1 VAFVSKRDQR
11 ELMQSLIPYEPVE
24 AIEEAGFGEVFAA
37 GFGQVV
43 DEELSISSQ
52 LNMGQF
58 RERDQKLKALVDDG
72 FDISPYT
79 DISGVIDYDRIAFDT
94 GEIETDEALFL
105 KRNELLAQRR
115 KEREDVI
122 ERGSGVAQFF
132 GMATGF
138 MLDPI
143 TIATLPIATAGV
155 SLKAMGVLASAM
167 TVGKREV
174 GLALASELAIQPL
187 VYKHKHDINSPY
199 STEEAL
205 ANIAIAATGAG
216 VLGSFT
222 GGLAGYFNK
231 IGRSAIDEGVVAPNS
246 VEAMAAEQ
254 LQRVGEDVQAVKQV
268 LMGSRTVIQREG
280 QPDEV
285 ITQTLNEMRGIDERL
300 MEETIARN
308 SRMADDYAEA
318 MSAFEKESSE
328 FNAQLVASKERELKQ
343 IATDIEKVSKSP
355 KFGRLISE
363 YGGLNQAAWLK
374 EAGMSKAQS
383 GALKGGFQKPFWR
396 SGNAGLT
403 PERLAEKLMEDGHIP
418 TRAIG
423 AGYDNRDAIELVDDL
438 LATGDRFVDSNNEA
452 RLLELQE
459 AEESL
464 NRVADEDLDL
474 WFVDVNDKNIAIDI
488 EIFRAYEKKLAE
500 FNEPSRR
507 YENYVQPQPQKP
519 APATVTSRERELLE
533 ANGLA
538 QDYDAAIQ
546 AFDNLETKSLMID
559 GEMVDAGALVKGL
572 DEDIEGIESVLEC
585 VLG

>member
-1 VAFVSKRDQR
+1 MAFVSKTDQR
-11 ELMQSLIPYEPVE
+11 EIKQSLIPYQPVE

-72 FDISPYT
+72 LDINAYT
-79 DISGVIDYDRIAFDT
+79 DISGVIDYDRIARDT

-115 KEREDVI
+115 KEREDVMA
-122 ERGSGVAQFF
+122 RGSGIAQFF
-132 GMATGF
+132 GMATGY

-205 ANIAIAATGAG
+205 SNIAIAATGAG
-216 VLGSFT
+216 ALGAFT

-246 VEAMAAEQ
+246 VESMAVEQ

-268 LMGSRTVIQREG
+268 LMGSRTVTQRDGEL
-280 QPDEV
+280 DEV
-285 ITQTLNEMRGIDERL
+285 ITQTLDELRGIDESL
-300 MEETIARN
+300 MEETIARQ

-343 IATDIEKVSKSP
+343 IAKDIDKLSKSP

-363 YGGLNQAAWLK
+363 YGGLNQAAWK
-374 EAGMSKAQS
+374 SEAGMSKAQS
-383 GALKGGFQKPFWR
+383 GSLKGGFQKPFWR
-396 SGNAGLT
+396 GGDAGLT
-403 PERLAEKLMEDGHIP
+403 PEKLAEKLMEDGHIP

-423 AGYDNRDAIELVDDL
+423 AGYDNRDAVEFVEDL
-438 LATGDRFVDSNNEA
+438 LSAGDRFVDSNVEA
-452 RLLELQE
+452 RLLELDQ
-459 AEESL
+459 AEQSL
-464 NRVADEDLDL
+464 NKVADEDLDL
-474 WFVDVNDKNIAIDI
+474 FFVDVNDKNIAIDI
-488 EIFRAYEKKLAE
+488 EIYKAYQRKMAE
-500 FNEPSRR
+500 FNEPSRKP
-507 YENYVQPQPQKP
+507 ENYEQPRPQKA
-519 APATVTSRERELLE
+519 APATVTARERELLE

-538 QDYDAAIQ
+538 EDYDADMQ
-546 AFDNLETKSLMID
+546 AFNNLETKSLMVD
-559 GEMVDAGALVKGL
+559 GEMVDAGAIVKGL

>member
-1 VAFVSKRDQR
+1 MAFVSKTDQR
-11 ELMQSLIPYEPVE
+11 EIKQSLIPYQPVE

-72 FDISPYT
+72 LDINAYT
-79 DISGVIDYDRIAFDT
+79 DISGVIDYDRIARDT

-115 KEREDVI
+115 KEREDVMA
-122 ERGSGVAQFF
+122 RGSGIAQFF
-132 GMATGF
+132 GMATGY

-216 VLGSFT
+216 ALGAFT

-231 IGRSAIDEGVVAPNS
+231 IGQSAIDEGVVAPNS
-246 VEAMAAEQ
+246 VESMAVEQ

-268 LMGSRTVIQREG
+268 LMGSRTVTQRDGEL
-280 QPDEV
+280 DEV
-285 ITQTLNEMRGIDERL
+285 ITQTLDELRGIDESL
-300 MEETIARN
+300 MEETIARQ

-343 IATDIEKVSKSP
+343 IAKDIDKLSKSP

-363 YGGLNQAAWLK
+363 YGGLNQAAWK
-374 EAGMSKAQS
+374 SEAGMSKAQS
-383 GALKGGFQKPFWR
+383 GSLKGGFQKPFWR
-396 SGNAGLT
+396 GGDAGLT
-403 PERLAEKLMEDGHIP
+403 PEKLAEKLMEDGHIP

-423 AGYDNRDAIELVDDL
+423 AGYDNRDAVEFVEDL
-438 LATGDRFVDSNNEA
+438 LSAGDRFVDSNVEA
-452 RLLELQE
+452 RLLELDQ
-459 AEESL
+459 AEQSL
-464 NRVADEDLDL
+464 NKVADEDLDL
-474 WFVDVNDKNIAIDI
+474 FFVDVNDKNIAIDI
-488 EIFRAYEKKLAE
+488 EIYKAYQRKMAE
-500 FNEPSRR
+500 FNEPSRKP
-507 YENYVQPQPQKP
+507 ENYEQPRPQKA
-519 APATVTSRERELLE
+519 APATVTARERELLE

-538 QDYDAAIQ
+538 EDYDADMQ
-546 AFDNLETKSLMID
+546 AFNNLETKSLMVD
-559 GEMVDAGALVKGL
+559 GEMVDAGAIVKGL

>member
-1 VAFVSKRDQR
+1 MAFVSKTDQR
-11 ELMQSLIPYEPVE
+11 ELKQSLIPYQPVE

-72 FDISPYT
+72 LDINAYT
-79 DISGVIDYDRIAFDT
+79 DISGVIDYDRIARDT

-115 KEREDVI
+115 KEREDVMA
-122 ERGSGVAQFF
+122 RGSGIAQFF
-132 GMATGF
+132 GMATGY

-216 VLGSFT
+216 ALGAFT

-246 VEAMAAEQ
+246 VESMAVEQ
-254 LQRVGEDVQAVKQV
+254 LQRVGEDVRAVKQV
-268 LMGSRTVIQREG
+268 LMGSRTVVQREG
-280 QPDEV
+280 QPNEV
-285 ITQTLNEMRGIDERL
+285 ITQTLDELRGVDGSLI
-300 MEETIARN
+300 EETIARQ

-318 MSAFEKESSE
+318 MSAFEKDSSE
-328 FNAQLVASKERELKQ
+328 FNAQLVASKDRELKQ
-343 IATDIEKVSKSP
+343 IAKDIDKLSKSP

-363 YGGLNQAAWLK
+363 YGGLNQAAWK
-374 EAGMSKAQS
+374 SEAGMSKAQS
-383 GALKGGFQKPFWR
+383 GSLKGGARKPFWR
-396 SGNAGLT
+396 GGKAGLT
-403 PERLAEKLMEDGHIP
+403 PQKLAEKLMEDGHIP
-418 TRAIG
+418 ARAIG
-423 AGYDNRDAIELVDDL
+423 AGYDNRDAVKFVEDL
-438 LATGDRFVDSNNEA
+438 LATNDRFVDSNVEA
-452 RLLELQE
+452 RLLELDQ
-459 AEESL
+459 AKQSL
-464 NRVADEDLDL
+464 NKLTDEDLDA
-474 WFVDVNDKNIAIDI
+474 FFVNVKDENIAVDV
-488 EIFRAYEKKLAE
+488 EILKAYERKRAE
-500 FNEPSRR
+500 FNEPSRKP
-507 YENYVQPQPQKP
+507 ENYEQPRPQKA
-519 APATVTSRERELLE
+519 APATVTARERELLE

-538 QDYDAAIQ
+538 EDYDADMQ
-546 AFDNLETKSLMID
+546 AFNNLETKSLMVD
-559 GEMVDAGALVKGL
+559 GEMVDAGAIVKGL

>member
-1 VAFVSKRDQR
+1 MAFVSKTDQR
-11 ELMQSLIPYEPVE
+11 ELAQSLIPYQPVE

-52 LNMGQF
+52 FNMGQF

-72 FDISPYT
+72 LDINAYT
-79 DISGVIDYDRIAFDT
+79 DISGVIDYDRIARDT

-115 KEREDVI
+115 KEREDVMA
-122 ERGSGVAQFF
+122 RGSGIAQFF
-132 GMATGF
+132 GMATGY

-216 VLGSFT
+216 ALGAFT

-246 VEAMAAEQ
+246 VESMAVEQ
-254 LQRVGEDVQAVKQV
+254 LQRGGEDVQAVKQV
-268 LMGSRTVIQREG
+268 LMGSRTVTQRDGEL
-280 QPDEV
+280 DEV
-285 ITQTLNEMRGIDERL
+285 ITQTLDELRGIDESL
-300 MEETIARN
+300 MEETIARQ

-318 MSAFEKESSE
+318 MSAFEKDSSE
-328 FNAQLVASKERELKQ
+328 FNAQLVASKARELKQ
-343 IATDIEKVSKSP
+343 IAKDIDKLSKSP

-363 YGGLNQAAWLK
+363 YGGLNQAAWK
-374 EAGMSKAQS
+374 SEAGMSKAQS
-383 GALKGGFQKPFWR
+383 GSLKGGFQKPFWR

-403 PERLAEKLMEDGHIP
+403 PEKLAEKLMEDGHIP

-423 AGYDNRDAIELVDDL
+423 AGYDNRDAVEFVEDL
-438 LATGDRFVDSNNEA
+438 LSAGDRFVDSNVEA
-452 RLLELQE
+452 RLLELDQ
-459 AEESL
+459 AEQSL
-464 NRVADEDLDL
+464 NKVADEDLDL
-474 WFVDVNDKNIAIDI
+474 FFVDVNDKNIAIDI
-488 EIFRAYEKKLAE
+488 EIYRAYQRKMAE
-500 FNEPSRR
+500 FNEPSRKP
-507 YENYVQPQPQKP
+507 ENYEQPRPQKA
-519 APATVTSRERELLE
+519 APATVTARERELLE

-538 QDYDAAIQ
+538 EDYDADMQ
-546 AFDNLETKSLMID
+546 AFNNLEIKSLMVD
-559 GEMVDAGALVKGL
+559 GEMVDAGAIVKGL

-585 VLG
+585 ALG

>member
-1 VAFVSKRDQR
+1 MAFVSKTDQR
-11 ELMQSLIPYEPVE
+11 ELTQSLIPYQPVE
-24 AIEEAGFGEVFAA
+24 AIEEAGLGEVFAA

-58 RERDQKLKALVDDG
+58 RERDQKLKTLVDDG
-72 FDISPYT
+72 LDINAYT
-79 DISGVIDYDRIAFDT
+79 DISGVIDYDRIARDT

-115 KEREDVI
+115 KEREDVMA
-122 ERGSGVAQFF
+122 RGSGIAQFF
-132 GMATGF
+132 GMATGY

-216 VLGSFT
+216 ALGAFT

-231 IGRSAIDEGVVAPNS
+231 IGQSAIDEGVVAPNS
-246 VEAMAAEQ
+246 VESMAVEQ

-268 LMGSRTVIQREG
+268 LMGSRTVTQRDGEL
-280 QPDEV
+280 DEV
-285 ITQTLNEMRGIDERL
+285 ITQTLDELRGIDGNL
-300 MEETIARN
+300 IEETIARQ

-318 MSAFEKESSE
+318 MSAFEKDSSE

-343 IATDIEKVSKSP
+343 IAKDIDKLSKSP

-363 YGGLNQAAWLK
+363 YGGLNQAAWK
-374 EAGMSKAQS
+374 SEAGISKAQS
-383 GALKGGFQKPFWR
+383 GSLKGAPRKPFWR
-396 SGNAGLT
+396 GGKAGLT
-403 PERLAEKLMEDGHIP
+403 PEKLAEKLMEDGHIP

-423 AGYDNRDAIELVDDL
+423 AGYDNRDAVKFVEDL
-438 LATGDRFVDSNNEA
+438 LSAGDKFVDSNVEA
-452 RLLELQE
+452 RLLELNQ
-459 AEESL
+459 AEQSL
-464 NRVADEDLDL
+464 NKVADEDLDAF
-474 WFVDVNDKNIAIDI
+474 FVDVKDKNIDVDV
-488 EIFRAYEKKLAE
+488 EILKAYERKRAE
-500 FNEPSRR
+500 FNEPSRKP
-507 YENYVQPQPQKP
+507 ENYEQPRPQKA
-519 APATVTSRERELLE
+519 APATVTARERELLE

-538 QDYDAAIQ
+538 EDYDADMQ
-546 AFDNLETKSLMID
+546 AFNNLETKSLMVD
-559 GEMVDAGALVKGL
+559 GEMVDAGAIVKGL

>member
-1 VAFVSKRDQR
+1 MAFVSKTDQR
-11 ELMQSLIPYEPVE
+11 EIKQSLIPYQPVE

-52 LNMGQF
+52 FNMGQF

-72 FDISPYT
+72 LDINAYT
-79 DISGVIDYDRIAFDT
+79 DISGVIDYDRIARDT

-115 KEREDVI
+115 KEREDVMA
-122 ERGSGVAQFF
+122 RGSGIAQFF
-132 GMATGF
+132 GMATGY

-216 VLGSFT
+216 ALGAFT

-231 IGRSAIDEGVVAPNS
+231 IGQSAIDEGVVAPNS
-246 VEAMAAEQ
+246 VESMAVEQ

-268 LMGSRTVIQREG
+268 LMGSRTVTQRDGEL
-280 QPDEV
+280 DEV
-285 ITQTLNEMRGIDERL
+285 ITQTLDELRGIDESL
-300 MEETIARN
+300 MEETIARQ

-343 IATDIEKVSKSP
+343 IAKDIDKLSKSP

-363 YGGLNQAAWLK
+363 YGGLNQAAWK
-374 EAGMSKAQS
+374 SEAGMSKAQS
-383 GALKGGFQKPFWR
+383 GSLKGGFQKPFWR
-396 SGNAGLT
+396 GGDAGLT
-403 PERLAEKLMEDGHIP
+403 PEKLAEKLMEDGHIP

-423 AGYDNRDAIELVDDL
+423 AGYDNRDAVEFVEDL
-438 LATGDRFVDSNNEA
+438 LSAGDRFVDSNVEA
-452 RLLELQE
+452 RLLELDQ
-459 AEESL
+459 AEQSL
-464 NRVADEDLDL
+464 NKVADEDLDL
-474 WFVDVNDKNIAIDI
+474 FFVDVNDKNIAIDI
-488 EIFRAYEKKLAE
+488 EIYKAYQRKMAE
-500 FNEPSRR
+500 FNEPSRKP
-507 YENYVQPQPQKP
+507 ENYEQPRPQKA
-519 APATVTSRERELLE
+519 APATVTARERELLE

-538 QDYDAAIQ
+538 EDYDADMQ
-546 AFDNLETKSLMID
+546 AFNNLETKSLMVD
-559 GEMVDAGALVKGL
+559 GEMVDAGAIVKGL

>member
-1 VAFVSKRDQR
+1 MAFVSRRDFRDFNQR
-11 ELMQSLIPYEPVE
+11 VTPYEPV
-24 AIEEAGFGEVFAA
+24 AAVEEAGFGEVFSA
-37 GFGQVV
+37 GLGQVI

-52 LNMGQF
+52 FNMGQF

-72 FDISPYT
+72 LDINAYT
-79 DISGVIDYDRIAFDT
+79 DISGVIDYDRIARDT
-94 GEIETDEALFL
+94 GEIETNASLFF

-115 KEREDVI
+115 KEREDVMA
-122 ERGSGVAQFF
+122 RGSGIAQFF
-132 GMATGF
+132 GMATGY

-216 VLGSFT
+216 ALGAFT

-246 VEAMAAEQ
+246 VESMAVEQ
-254 LQRVGEDVQAVKQV
+254 LQRAGEDVQAVKQV
-268 LMGSRTVIQREG
+268 LMGSRTVTQRDGEL
-280 QPDEV
+280 DEV
-285 ITQTLNEMRGIDERL
+285 ITQTLDELRGIDERL
-300 MEETIARN
+300 MEETIARQ

-343 IATDIEKVSKSP
+343 IAKDIDKLSKSP

-363 YGGLNQAAWLK
+363 YGGLNQAAWK
-374 EAGMSKAQS
+374 SETGMSKAQS
-383 GALKGGFQKPFWR
+383 GSLKGGFQKPFWR

-403 PERLAEKLMEDGHIP
+403 PEKLAEKLMEDGHIP

-423 AGYDNRDAIELVDDL
+423 AGYDTRDAVEFVEDL
-438 LATGDRFVDSNNEA
+438 LSAGDRFVDSNVEA
-452 RLLELQE
+452 RLLELDQ
-459 AEESL
+459 AEQSL
-464 NRVADEDLDL
+464 NKVADEELDL
-474 WFVDVNDKNIAIDI
+474 FFVDVNDKNIAIDI
-488 EIFRAYEKKLAE
+488 EIYKAYQRKMAE
-500 FNEPSRR
+500 FNEPSRKP
-507 YENYVQPQPQKP
+507 ENYEQPRPQKA
-519 APATVTSRERELLE
+519 APATVTARERELLE

-538 QDYDAAIQ
+538 EDYDADMQ
-546 AFDNLETKSLMID
+546 AFNNLETKSLMVD
-559 GEMVDAGALVKGL
+559 GEMVDAGAIVKGL

-585 VLG
+585 ALG